1 MKVPA
6 TCETDGQ
13 EVLLQEHQKNMDKER
28 ELQASSSTMTVDGL
42 TDAALIG
49 ALHDTVQRY
58 GGAIGEHFVGLRGV
72 DNLRDQTW
80 VRGLVDIANSKVNPD
95 YEYQNIHQQAGFSAE
110 VKTVVRQNAEARIQ
124 GDATRTMRTDDLGRV
139 NDQLYDTVKLD
150 ENGGIIEGSGTQ
162 VKFIGYS
169 ENDPFNEGNA
179 SRAYQKLMSD
189 KFAKY
194 HENNVLIEVPKD
206 QYDNLIAETDKNIGK
221 LHNQLERVTD
231 PDVKAKL
238 EAKLERAETLRQ
250 NLRQSSVTSE
260 EAVFAREHPYLSTA
274 KDMGLVA
281 HRAGMEAAEFG
292 AIIGGSVA
300 VVQQT
305 VALLQGKVE
314 AEEAVVEVAKST
326 AKRAGQSYIVAAGGS
341 LVKGAME
348 QATHKGVQAASM
360 SGLPQAMV
368 QIAITGSQVLYK
380 YFTGKIDGREC
391 VQELSQQSANMLS
404 ASLFTMI
411 GKAVFSNSIAGA
423 LAGGMVGYA
432 LSSATF
438 GMLKQAFVDAEMA
451 KERRQQI
458 EKACQLHV
466 QQMNAYRE
474 QFETLMAAYLA
485 EEKEFFHRTFTG
497 MQDALAVNDTQWVID
512 TGNEMICH
520 FGGEV
525 TFTNQE
531 EFDALMEDEDP
542 LVI

>member
-6 TCETDGQ
+6 TCETDRQ
-13 EVLLQEHQKNMDKER
+13 EVRLEEHQKSIKEER
-28 ELQASSSTMTVDGL
+28 ELQGSNTTMTVDGL
-42 TDAALIG
+42 TDAALMG

-58 GGAIGEHFVGLRGV
+58 GGAIGEHFVGLTGE
-72 DNLRDQTW
+72 DNLRGQTW

-139 NDQLYDTVKLD
+139 NDQIYDTVKLD

-169 ENDPFNEGNA
+169 ENDPFNEGSA

-231 PDVKAKL
+231 PDVRAKL

-326 AKRAGQSYIVAAGGS
+326 AKRAGQSYVVAAGGS

-348 QATHKGVQAASM
+348 QAAHKGVQAASM
-360 SGLPQAMV
+360 TGLPQAMV

-512 TGNEMICH
+512 TGNEMIRH

>member
-58 GGAIGEHFVGLRGV
+58 GGAIGEHIVGLTGV

-80 VRGLVDIANSKVNPD
+80 VRGLADIANSKVNPD

-274 KDMGLVA
+274 KDMGLV
-281 HRAGMEAAEFG
+281 EFG

-326 AKRAGQSYIVAAGGS
+326 AKRAGQSYVVAAGGS

-348 QATHKGVQAASM
+348 QAAHKGVRAASM
-360 SGLPQAMV
+360 TGLPQVMV
-368 QIAITGSQVLYK
+368 QVAISTSQVLYK

-391 VQELSQQSANMLS
+391 VQELSQQSANMLATS
-404 ASLFTMI
+404 MFTMI
-411 GKAVFSNSIAGA
+411 GQAVIPIPVVGG
-423 LAGGMVGYA
+423 LVGGMVGYA

-438 GMLKQAFVDAEMA
+438 GMLKQAFADQAMA
-451 KERRQQI
+451 KERRLEI
-458 EKACQLHV
+458 EAACKVHI
-466 QQMNAYRE
+466 QQMNVYRE

-485 EEKEFFHRTFTG
+485 EEKEFFRVTFTG

-512 TGNEMICH
+512 TGNEMIRH

-525 TFTNQE
+525 TFTNQK

>member
-1 MKVPA
+1 MKVPT
-6 TCETDGQ
+6 TCETDRD
-13 EVLLQEHQKNMDKER
+13 EVRLKDHQKSIKEKHDS
-28 ELQASSSTMTVDGL
+28 QGSNSTMTVDGL
-42 TDAALIG
+42 TDAALMG

-58 GGAIGEHFVGLRGV
+58 GGAIGEHFVGLTGV
-72 DNLRDQTW
+72 DNLRNQTW

-169 ENDPFNEGNA
+169 ENDPFNEGSA

-231 PDVKAKL
+231 SEVKAKL

-305 VALLQGKVE
+305 VALRESGSRRSGGRGCQLNGKTSGPKLCSGSRWLFGKRGHGTSCAQGR
-314 AEEAVVEVAKST
+314 T
-326 AKRAGQSYIVAAGGS
+326 
-341 LVKGAME
+341 
-348 QATHKGVQAASM
+348 
-360 SGLPQAMV
+360 SGLYDW
-368 QIAITGSQVLYK
+368 IATSNG
-380 YFTGKIDGREC
+380 
-391 VQELSQQSANMLS
+391 
-404 ASLFTMI
+404 AS
-411 GKAVFSNSIAGA
+411 S
-423 LAGGMVGYA
+423 
-432 LSSATF
+432 
-438 GMLKQAFVDAEMA
+438 
-451 KERRQQI
+451 
-458 EKACQLHV
+458 H
-466 QQMNAYRE
+466 
-474 QFETLMAAYLA
+474 
-485 EEKEFFHRTFTG
+485 
-497 MQDALAVNDTQWVID
+497 
-512 TGNEMICH
+512 
-520 FGGEV
+520 
-525 TFTNQE
+525 
-531 EFDALMEDEDP
+531 
-542 LVI
+542 

>member
-1 MKVPA
+1 MKVPT
-6 TCETDGQ
+6 TCETDRD
-13 EVLLQEHQKNMDKER
+13 EVRLKDHQKSIKEKHDS
-28 ELQASSSTMTVDGL
+28 QGSNSTMTVDGL
-42 TDAALIG
+42 NDAALMG

-58 GGAIGEHFVGLRGV
+58 GGAIGEHIVGLTGV

-80 VRGLVDIANSKVNPD
+80 VRGLADIANSKVNPD

-110 VKTVVRQNAEARIQ
+110 VKTVVRQNAEACIQ

-221 LHNQLERVTD
+221 LQNQLERVTD
-231 PDVKAKL
+231 PEVRAKL
-238 EAKLERAETLRQ
+238 EDKIERAETLRQ

-326 AKRAGQSYIVAAGGS
+326 AKRAGQSYVVAAGGS

-380 YFTGKIDGREC
+380 HFTGKIDGREC

-458 EKACQLHV
+458 EKVCQLHV

-512 TGNEMICH
+512 TGNEMIRH

>member
-1 MKVPA
+1 MMN
-6 TCETDGQ
+6 
-13 EVLLQEHQKNMDKER
+13 LLDSHTEDTKELDHQKKEHR
-28 ELQASSSTMTVDGL
+28 PEVQSSITVDGL
-42 TDAALIG
+42 TDAALMG

-58 GGAIGEHFVGLRGV
+58 GGAIGEHIVGLTGV
-72 DNLRDQTW
+72 DNLRNQTL
-80 VRGLVDIANSKVNPD
+80 VRGLADIANSKVNPD
-95 YEYQNIHQQAGFSAE
+95 YKYQNIHQQAGFSAE
-110 VKTVVRQNAEARIQ
+110 VKTVSNQNAEARIQ
-124 GDATRTMRTDDLGRV
+124 GISIRTARTDDIGRV

-169 ENDPFNEGNA
+169 ENDPFNEGSA

-326 AKRAGQSYIVAAGGS
+326 AKRAGQSYVVAAGGS

-348 QATHKGVQAASM
+348 QAAHKGVRAASM
-360 SGLPQAMV
+360 TGLPQVMV
-368 QIAITGSQVLYK
+368 QVAISTSQVLYK

-391 VQELSQQSANMLS
+391 VQELSQQSANMLATS
-404 ASLFTMI
+404 MFTMI
-411 GKAVFSNSIAGA
+411 GQAVIPIPVVGG
-423 LAGGMVGYA
+423 LVGGMVGYA

-438 GMLKQAFVDAEMA
+438 GMLKQAFAEQDLA
-451 KERRQQI
+451 RERRLEI
-458 EKACQLHV
+458 EAACKIHI

-474 QFETLMAAYLA
+474 QFETLMATYLA
-485 EEKEFFHRTFTG
+485 EEKEFFQVTFTG

-512 TGNEMICH
+512 TGNEMIRH

-531 EFDALMEDEDP
+531 EFDALMEDDDP

>member
-1 MKVPA
+1 M
-6 TCETDGQ
+6 
-13 EVLLQEHQKNMDKER
+13 
-28 ELQASSSTMTVDGL
+28 GL
-42 TDAALIG
+42 T
-49 ALHDTVQRY
+49 
-58 GGAIGEHFVGLRGV
+58 GV

-80 VRGLVDIANSKVNPD
+80 VRGLADIANSKVNPD

-314 AEEAVVEVAKST
+314 VEEAVVEVAKST
-326 AKRAGQSYIVAAGGS
+326 AKRAGQSYVVAVGGS

-348 QATHKGVQAASM
+348 QATYKGVQAASM

-458 EKACQLHV
+458 EKVCQLHV

-512 TGNEMICH
+512 TGNEMIRH

>member
-6 TCETDGQ
+6 TCETDRQ
-13 EVLLQEHQKNMDKER
+13 EVRLEEHQNSIKEER
-28 ELQASSSTMTVDGL
+28 ELQAFNSTMTVDGL

-58 GGAIGEHFVGLRGV
+58 GGAIGEHFVGLTGE
-72 DNLRDQTW
+72 DNLRNQTW
-80 VRGLVDIANSKVNPD
+80 VRGLADIANSKVNPD

-169 ENDPFNEGNA
+169 ENDPFNEGSA

-314 AEEAVVEVAKST
+314 AEEAVAEVAKST
-326 AKRAGQSYIVAAGGS
+326 AKRAGQSYVVAAGGS

-360 SGLPQAMV
+360 TGLPQVMV
-368 QIAITGSQVLYK
+368 QVAISTSQVLYK

-391 VQELSQQSANMLS
+391 VQELSQQSANMLATS
-404 ASLFTMI
+404 MFTMI
-411 GKAVFSNSIAGA
+411 GQAVIPIPVVGG
-423 LAGGMVGYA
+423 LVGGMVGYA

-438 GMLKQAFVDAEMA
+438 GMLKQAFAEQDLA
-451 KERRQQI
+451 RERRLEI
-458 EKACQLHV
+458 EAACKVHI

-485 EEKEFFHRTFTG
+485 EEKEFFRVTFTG

-512 TGNEMICH
+512 TGNEMIRH

-531 EFDALMEDEDP
+531 EFDALMEDDDP

>member
-1 MKVPA
+1 MKVP
-6 TCETDGQ
+6 TRCEKNGQ
-13 EVLLQEHQKNMDKER
+13 ELAPQENHTIVEKE
-28 ELQASSSTMTVDGL
+28 LTPNASKSTMTVDGL
-42 TDAALIG
+42 TDAALLG

-58 GGAIGEHFVGLRGV
+58 GGAIGEHIVGLTGV
-72 DNLRDQTW
+72 DNLRDQQW
-80 VRGLVDIANSKVNPD
+80 VRGLADIANSKVNPE

-110 VKTVVRQNAEARIQ
+110 VKTVVRQNAEARIH
-124 GDATRTMRTDDLGRV
+124 GETGRTMRTDDLGRV
-139 NDQLYDTVKLD
+139 NDPLYDTVKLD

-231 PDVKAKL
+231 PDVRAKL
-238 EAKLERAETLRQ
+238 EVKLERAETLRE

-274 KDMGLVA
+274 KEMGFVA
-281 HRAGMEAAEFG
+281 HQAGMEAAEFG
-292 AIIGGSVA
+292 AVIGGSIA
-300 VVQQT
+300 IVQQT

-314 AEEAVVEVAKST
+314 VEDAVVEVGKAT
-326 AKRAGQSYIVAAGGS
+326 VKRAGQSYVVAAGGS

-348 QATHKGVQAASM
+348 QASHKTIQAASM

-368 QIAITGSQVLYK
+368 QVAITGSQVLYK

-391 VQELSQQSANMLS
+391 VQELSQQSANMLA

-411 GKAVFSNSIAGA
+411 GQAVIPIPVVGG
-423 LAGGMVGYA
+423 LVGGMVGYA

-438 GMLKQAFVDAEMA
+438 GMLKQAFAEQDIA
-451 KERRQQI
+451 RERRREI
-458 EKACQLHV
+458 EATCEMHI
-466 QQMNAYRE
+466 QQMNVYRK
-474 QFETLMAAYLA
+474 QFETLMARYLA
-485 EEKEFFHRTFTG
+485 EEKEFFRMTFTG

-512 TGNEMICH
+512 TGNEMIRH

-531 EFDALMEDEDP
+531 EFDALMEDDGP

>member
-1 MKVPA
+1 MKVPE
-6 TCETDGQ
+6 TCETDRQ
-13 EVLLQEHQKNMDKER
+13 EARLEEHQKSMDKER
-28 ELQASSSTMTVDGL
+28 ELHASTSTMTVDGL
-42 TDAALIG
+42 TDAALMG

-58 GGAIGEHFVGLRGV
+58 GGAIGEHIVGLTGV

-80 VRGLVDIANSKVNPD
+80 VRGLADIANSKVNPD

-169 ENDPFNEGNA
+169 ENDPFNEGSA

-206 QYDNLIAETDKNIGK
+206 QYDNLIAETDKNISK
-221 LHNQLERVTD
+221 LHNQLERVSD
-231 PDVKAKL
+231 PDVRAKL
-238 EAKLERAETLRQ
+238 EAKIERAETLRQ

-326 AKRAGQSYIVAAGGS
+326 AKRVGQSYVVAAGGS

-360 SGLPQAMV
+360 TGLPQVMV
-368 QIAITGSQVLYK
+368 QVAISTSQVLYK

-391 VQELSQQSANMLS
+391 VQELSQQSANML
-404 ASLFTMI
+404 ATSLFTMI
-411 GKAVFSNSIAGA
+411 GQAVIPIPVVGG
-423 LAGGMVGYA
+423 LVGGMVGYA

-438 GMLKQAFVDAEMA
+438 GMLKQAFAEQAMA
-451 KERRQQI
+451 KERRLEI
-458 EKACQLHV
+458 EAACKIHI

-474 QFETLMAAYLA
+474 QFETLMATYLA
-485 EEKEFFHRTFTG
+485 EEKEFFRVTFTG

-512 TGNEMICH
+512 TGNEMIRH

-531 EFDALMEDEDP
+531 EFDALMEDEEP

>member
-1 MKVPA
+1 MKVPT
-6 TCETDGQ
+6 TCETDRD
-13 EVLLQEHQKNMDKER
+13 EVRLKDHQKSIKEKHDS
-28 ELQASSSTMTVDGL
+28 QGSNSTMTVDGL
-42 TDAALIG
+42 NDAALMG

-58 GGAIGEHFVGLRGV
+58 GGAIGEHIVGLTGV

-80 VRGLVDIANSKVNPD
+80 VRGLADIANSKVNPD

-110 VKTVVRQNAEARIQ
+110 VKTVVRQNAEACIQ

-221 LHNQLERVTD
+221 LQNQLERVTD
-231 PDVKAKL
+231 PEVRAKL
-238 EAKLERAETLRQ
+238 EDKIERAETLRQ

-305 VALLQGKVE
+305 VAVLQGKVE
-314 AEEAVVEVAKST
+314 VEEAVVEVAKST
-326 AKRAGQSYIVAAGGS
+326 AKRAGQSYVVAVGGS

-458 EKACQLHV
+458 EKVCQLHV

-512 TGNEMICH
+512 TGNEMIRH

-531 EFDALMEDEDP
+531 EFDALMEDDDP